1 MAFESLL
8 GNARIK
14 QNLSAAAAKNR
25 FAHFYLIS
33 GPKGS
38 GKHTLARLLTAALL
52 CESEDKPCLQC
63 NVCRKVMA
71 ATHPDCITVEDPEHK
86 NVAVKIIRDVR
97 ESIFIRPNEGI
108 RKVYLF
114 PQEMGIEGQNALLKV
129 LEEPPSY
136 GVFIILSENP
146 ETLLPTVRS
155 RCTELQLT
163 AVEPRLL
170 RPWLAA
176 QFPAATAED
185 LDAAIRRSGGY
196 PGQAKDLLEKGAE
209 VPPEVEAFVER
220 FAARDAL
227 GLTQVLAPME
237 KWKRDQ
243 ALPVFAAW
251 LTVLEEALTC
261 RSGVPASGRAA
272 RRLANDRSSKDL
284 LRAVEAMRKAIEY
297 TQGNVSVAAVC
308 GWLTWTLRA

>member
-14 QNLSAAAAKNR
+14 QNLSAAAAKDR

-38 GKHTLARLLTAALL
+38 GKHTLAKLLAAAMM
-52 CESEDKPCLQC
+52 CEEHNRPCGAC
-63 NVCRKVMA
+63 SACRKILA
-71 ATHPDCITVEDPEHK
+71 GTHPDFITVDDPEHK
-86 NVAVKIIRDVR
+86 NVAVKIIREAR
-97 ESIFIRPNEGI
+97 ESIFVRPNEGK
-108 RKVYLF
+108 RKIYLF

-136 GVFIILSENP
+136 GAFLILSDNP
-146 ETLLPTVRS
+146 EKLLPTIRS

-163 AVEPRLL
+163 AVEPNIL

-176 QFPAATAED
+176 KFPSAAAED
-185 LDAAIRRSGGY
+185 LEGAIRRSGGY
-196 PGQAKDLLEKGAE
+196 PGQALDILQSGENL
-209 VPPEVEAFVER
+209 PPEVEAFVKS
-220 FAARDAL
+220 FAARDAM
-227 GLTQVLAPME
+227 GLVNVLVPME

-243 ALPVFAAW
+243 ALPVFAQW
-251 LTVLEEALTC
+251 LAALQEGLSC
-261 RSGVPASGRAA
+261 RSGMAPSGRAA
-272 RRLANDRSSKDL
+272 KLLADSRSSKDL
-284 LRAVEAMRKAIEY
+284 LNAVKAMQKAIEY

-308 GWLTWTLRA
+308 GWLTWVLR

>member
-8 GNARIK
+8 GNERIR
-14 QNLSAAAAKNR
+14 QNLSAAAHKNR

-38 GKHTLARLLTAALL
+38 GKHTLAKLLVSALM
-52 CESEDKPCLQC
+52 CENQNRPCGQC
-63 NVCRKVMA
+63 PACRKTSA
-71 ATHPDCITVEDPEHK
+71 GSHPDVITVDDPEHK
-86 NVAVKIIRDVR
+86 NVAVKIIREAR
-97 ESIFIRPNEGI
+97 ESIFVRPNEGH

-136 GVFIILSENP
+136 GVFIILTDNP
-146 ETLLPTVRS
+146 EKILPTVRS
-155 RCTELQLT
+155 RCTLLQLT
-163 AVEPRLL
+163 AVEPAVL

-176 QFPAATAED
+176 KFPEATREQ
-185 LDAAIRRSGGY
+185 LDAAIRRSSGY
-196 PGQAKDLLEKGAE
+196 PGQALALLQSGENL
-209 VPPEVEAFVER
+209 PPEVESFVKS

-227 GLTQVLAPME
+227 GLTQVLVPME

-243 ALPVFAAW
+243 ALPVFEAW
-251 LTVLEEALTC
+251 KELLQEGLAC
-261 RSGVPASGRAA
+261 RSGMPAPGRGAKL
-272 RRLANDRSSKDL
+272 LAGSRSSKDL
-284 LRAVEAMRKAIEY
+284 LQAVEALQKAIEY

-308 GWLTWTLRA
+308 GWLTWTLR

>member
-38 GKHTLARLLTAALL
+38 GKRTLAGLLASALMCEAPSRPCGRCAA
-52 CESEDKPCLQC
+52 
-63 NVCRKVMA
+63 CRKIA
-71 ATHPDCITVEDPEHK
+71 ANTHPDLITVEDPDHK
-86 NVAVKIIRDVR
+86 NVAVRIIREAR

-108 RKVYLF
+108 RKIYLF

-129 LEEPPSY
+129 LEEPPAY
-136 GVFIILSENP
+136 CVFIILSDNP
-146 ETLLPTVRS
+146 EKLLPTVRS
-155 RCTELQLT
+155 RCTELPLT
-163 AVEPRLL
+163 AVEPDIL

-176 QFPAATAED
+176 RCPSASREA
-185 LDAAIRRSGGY
+185 LDAAIRRGGGY
-196 PGQAKDLLEKGAE
+196 PGQALQLLESGE
-209 VPPEVEAFVER
+209 NLPPEAEAFVKS
-220 FAARDAL
+220 FAARDPL
-227 GLTQVLAPME
+227 GLTMVLAPME

-243 ALPVFAAW
+243 ALPVFALW
-251 LTVLEEALTC
+251 LTALQEGLAC
-261 RSGVPASGRAA
+261 RSGAPAAGRAA
-272 RRLANDRSSKDL
+272 KTLAAARSAKDL
-284 LRAVEAMRKAIEY
+284 LAAVSCLQKAIEY

-308 GWLTWTLRA
+308 GWLAWALR